1 MTAQEGLLL
10 LYIGLQ
16 AADMWSTVTALKQ
29 GHREANPLLAKFFQ
43 RFPPVPVM
51 FAIKIPGV
59 WALWW
64 VDMVMLTAAA
74 CAVYLIV
81 IVNNLKVIGKV

>member
-1 MTAQEGLLL
+1 MTAQVLLLL

-29 GHREANPLLAKFFQ
+29 GHREANPLLAKFFE

-51 FAIKIPGV
+51 LAIKIPGV

-64 VDMVMLTAAA
+64 ADMALLTASV
-74 CAVYLIV
+74 CAVYIYV
-81 IVNNLKVIGKV
+81 IVNNLRVIGKV